1 MLNGKIVVLLVTLI
15 APTFGYGMDVMQ
27 DKNRNDYTMCL
38 TGTIVP
44 GDLAKIVAAVSA
56 PGSFP
61 KYFTLDSPGGDLL
74 EAMRIGQFIR
84 ETATGTFVAKE
95 CSSACVF
102 LLVAGTSRNAL
113 DDAAVGIHR
122 PYFDPKEFS
131 GLSLPEA
138 EAKHRQM
145 RSAARRYLEDMEMT
159 TATIEKMFSIGS
171 DDVYYLTPPD
181 KARLLVPPSAY
192 SEWIRAKCS
201 PPTAQDKQMLET
213 RGFNIYARFD
223 KNHPADPAFLAYI
236 NRIDRAEKCE
246 EDLVKQVRDAALLK
260 YRGQ

>member
-1 MLNGKIVVLLVTLI
+1 VLNRKTVLLLLMLI
-15 APTFGYGMDVMQ
+15 APTFSYGMDVRH
-27 DKNRNDYTMCL
+27 DKKRNEYTTFL
-38 TGTIVP
+38 TGKIVP
-44 GDLAKIVAAVSA
+44 GDLAKIVASVSA
-56 PGSFP
+56 PGNFP

-102 LLVAGTSRNAL
+102 LLVAGTSRSAL

-122 PYFDPKEFS
+122 PYFEAKEFS

-138 EAKHRQM
+138 EARHRQL
-145 RSAARRYLEDMEMT
+145 RSAARRYLENMEMT
-159 TATIEKMFSIGS
+159 TAAIEKMFSIGS

-181 KARLLVPPSAY
+181 KARLLVVPSAY

-201 PPTAQDKQMLET
+201 PPTAQDTQLFKS
-213 RGFNIYARFD
+213 RGFNIFAKFD
-223 KNHPADPAFLAYI
+223 KEPPTDPVFLAYI
-236 NRIDRAEKCE
+236 SKMDRAQKCE

-260 YRGQ
+260 YRGK